1 MGYTKEQRD
10 AKKAEKDTT
19 KTDTPQAGETTVT
32 TPPAKGTT
40 TMSDNDFRDF
50 KHKPV
55 KFTAV
60 SRCYIEGAQLEDG
73 QTIVLT
79 SAGAYRQRMN
89 GNLRVEEGVKMPTNL
104 TEEQIKDLVEG
115 DPRVGGVPKDFNLVQ
130 QGGPK

>member
-10 AKKAEKDTT
+10 NKRKQDEAGKADA
-19 KTDTPQAGETTVT
+19 PQAGPTNT
-32 TPPAKGTT
+32 TPAPAKGET
-40 TMSDNDFRDF
+40 TMTDSDFRDF

-89 GNLRVEEGVKMPTNL
+89 GNLQVEEGVTIPTNL
-104 TEEQIKDLVEG
+104 SAEQIKDLVEG
-115 DPRVGGVPKDFNLVQ
+115 DPRVGSVPKDFNLVQ